1 MLGPIAVILSMLWGR
16 LQDARHDERGMTTE
30 TMIITAILAVAAAT
44 AVAVIA
50 TAVGS
55 KGTDIGNEID
65 GALALL

>member
-50 TAVGS
+50 TAVS
-55 KGTDIGNEID
+55 DKGTDIGNEID